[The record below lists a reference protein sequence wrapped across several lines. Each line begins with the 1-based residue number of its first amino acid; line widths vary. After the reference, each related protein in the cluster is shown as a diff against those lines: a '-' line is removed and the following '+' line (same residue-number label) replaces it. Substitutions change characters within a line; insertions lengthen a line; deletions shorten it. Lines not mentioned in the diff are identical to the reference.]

1 MEYHVDGQLVPAA
14 EATVNVRDRG
24 FMYGD
29 AAFETLR
36 AYGGEVFAW
45 DAHADRLERTC
56 ETLGFA
62 RAIPPRDD
70 LRERIAETLA
80 ANDLTDAYVKLS
92 ISRGVQAGKLTPDPA
107 VDPTIV
113 VMVDSLPRGGI
124 DGDPVWDDPATVRTA
139 QTRKIPDAAL
149 PADVKT
155 HNYLNGILARLA
167 LRRGASGD
175 PADEALL
182 LDTDDYLAEGATS
195 NLFFVTDGVVYT
207 PSTDQSIL
215 PGVTRSIVLD
225 LAREEGLPVET
236 GRYERE
242 ELLAA
247 DEAFLTNT
255 TWELRPIEV
264 VDGESIGGGP
274 ITQLLSRLYDRR
286 VERSCYEGRERR

>member
-1 MEYHVDGQLVPAA
+1 MEYHVDGKLVADA

-29 AAFETLR
+29 GAFETLR

-56 ETLGFA
+56 ETLGFLK
-62 RAIPPRDD
+62 AIPPRED

-113 VMVDSLPRGGI
+113 VLVDSLPRGGT
-124 DGDPVWDDPATVRTA
+124 DGDPVWDGPASVRTA

-155 HNYLNGILARLA
+155 HNYLNGILARFELQ
-167 LRRGASGD
+167 RGRDGGS
-175 PADEALL
+175 ADEALL
-182 LDTDDYLAEGATS
+182 LDTEDYLAEGATS
-195 NLFFVTDGVVYT
+195 NVFFVTDGVLHT
-207 PSTDQSIL
+207 PTTDQSIL
-215 PGVTRSIVLD
+215 PGVTRSIVLE
-225 LAREEGLPVET
+225 LARAEGLPVET
-236 GRYERE
+236 GRYTRAD
-242 ELLAA
+242 LLDA

-255 TWELRPIEV
+255 TWELRPIDA
-264 VDGESIGGGP
+264 VDGESIGAGP
-274 ITQLLSRLYDRR
+274 VTQLLSRLYDRR
-286 VERSCYEGRERR
+286 VERSCYE